1 MKTQE
6 LIERFK
12 TWNGNAW
19 LKDHLA
25 FLKGTYQISHSLPVK
40 REKKKAP
47 KIHYLPFFPN
57 VSHASSEIRDL
68 SNQKDRD
75 WRDDQIVAKLYN

>member
-19 LKDHLA
+19 LKDHMA
-25 FLKGTYQISHSLPVK
+25 FLKGTYQLNQLRKNK
-40 REKKKAP
+40 R
-47 KIHYLPFFPN
+47 
-57 VSHASSEIRDL
+57 
-68 SNQKDRD
+68 
-75 WRDDQIVAKLYN
+75 